1 MEMKTVLLPDGES
14 VPALGQGTSRMGEN
28 KNAHADEVAALR
40 LGVDLGMTL
49 IDTAEM
55 YGEGGAEFPYRA
67 EGAPPTSGKSVRS
80 VVPLTE

>member
-1 MEMKTVLLPDGES
+1 
-14 VPALGQGTSRMGEN
+14 
-28 KNAHADEVAALR
+28 

-55 YGEGGAEFPYRA
+55 CGEDGAEFPHRA

-80 VVPLTE
+80 VVPLTGNSMKRVYIRLMDFWVL